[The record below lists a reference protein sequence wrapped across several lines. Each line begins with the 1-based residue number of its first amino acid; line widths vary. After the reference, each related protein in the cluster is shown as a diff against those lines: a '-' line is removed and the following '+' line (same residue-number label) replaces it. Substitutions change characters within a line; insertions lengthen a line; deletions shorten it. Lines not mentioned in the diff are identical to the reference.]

1 MKKELVPLETLN
13 LTCGT
18 VVIHQLY
25 GIDMRSI
32 LSMYG
37 GKASQVDLSEA
48 AALRSTTVNG
58 KPLTMDMLDEMP
70 ASDYLEIMGAQVKN
84 FQSTTAQDS

>member
-1 MKKELVPLETLN
+1 MKKELVPLVTLN

-18 VVIHQLY
+18 VVVHQLY

-37 GKASQVDLSEA
+37 GKASQV
-48 AALRSTTVNG
+48 RSCCFTLHYCKWQTINHGYVG
-58 KPLTMDMLDEMP
+58 
-70 ASDYLEIMGAQVKN
+70 
-84 FQSTTAQDS
+84 